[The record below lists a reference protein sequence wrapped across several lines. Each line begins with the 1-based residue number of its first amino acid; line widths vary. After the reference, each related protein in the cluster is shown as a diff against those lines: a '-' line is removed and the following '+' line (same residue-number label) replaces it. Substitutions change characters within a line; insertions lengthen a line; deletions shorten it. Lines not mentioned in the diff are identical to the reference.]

1 MIYPKIGIRPVIDG
15 RQFGV
20 REDLEQQTMDMAYAA
35 QKLIE
40 SRLRYPD
47 GTKVQCVI
55 APKTI
60 GGGAE
65 AYECETFFQ
74 TQNVCATLS
83 VTPCWCYGSETMD
96 LNPLTIKAVWGF
108 NGTER
113 PGAVYLAACMAAH
126 AQRGL
131 PAFAIYGKDVQDKW
145 QSDVPESGEIP
156 EKKAYMPIP
165 ADVEEKILR
174 FAKCAVAVGVMRNK
188 AYVGLGGV
196 SMGIAGSYCN
206 SDFFQKYLGIRAEWV
221 DLTEILRRI
230 HLGIYDHDEYEK
242 ALAWVKA
249 NCPEGYDVNRD
260 VPEDKEIDPFG
271 IKKPR
276 TAEEKAKEW
285 EFIVKFTLIVQDIFF
300 GNPKLLEMGWAE
312 ESHGRNAILG
322 GFQGQRM
329 WTDWLPNGDFTEAIL
344 NSSFDWNGK
353 KEPSILATENDSLN
367 GTAMLFGKLLT
378 GTATIFA
385 DVRTYW
391 SPEAVK
397 RVTGVAPTGRA
408 AGGFIHLINSGAAA
422 LDGTGACRDENGT
435 AVMKPWWEVSTD
447 DIQAMLAATDW
458 APANLG
464 YFRGGGF
471 SSHYRTRA
479 EMPVTMIRVNILNGT
494 QPLLQ
499 IAEGYTVD
507 LPDEIHQ
514 PLDERTDK
522 TWPTTWFVPN
532 LTGEGA
538 FTDVYHVMANWGANH
553 GCLAYGHIG
562 ADLITLASMLRI
574 PVSMHNVSE
583 DRIYR
588 PHTWSAYGTKDLE
601 AADYR
606 ACADYGPLY

>member
-55 APKTI
+55 ATKTI

-113 PGAVYLAACMAAH
+113 PGAVYLAASMAAH

-249 NCPEGYDVNRD
+249 NCSEGYDVNRD

-276 TAEEKAKEW
+276 TAEEKANEW

-353 KEPSILATENDSLN
+353 KEPSILATENDGLN

>member
-47 GTKVQCVI
+47 GTKVQCVV

-206 SDFFQKYLGIRAEWV
+206 SHPR
-221 DLTEILRRI
+221 LRLCCQVHRR
-230 HLGIYDHDEYEK
+230 GDEGDH
-242 ALAWVKA
+242 
-249 NCPEGYDVNRD
+249 
-260 VPEDKEIDPFG
+260 
-271 IKKPR
+271 PR
-276 TAEEKAKEW
+276 C
-285 EFIVKFTLIVQDIFF
+285 
-300 GNPKLLEMGWAE
+300 
-312 ESHGRNAILG
+312 HR
-322 GFQGQRM
+322 
-329 WTDWLPNGDFTEAIL
+329 
-344 NSSFDWNGK
+344 
-353 KEPSILATENDSLN
+353 
-367 GTAMLFGKLLT
+367 
-378 GTATIFA
+378 
-385 DVRTYW
+385 VRHQ
-391 SPEAVK
+391 V
-397 RVTGVAPTGRA
+397 R
-408 AGGFIHLINSGAAA
+408 H
-422 LDGTGACRDENGT
+422 
-435 AVMKPWWEVSTD
+435 
-447 DIQAMLAATDW
+447 
-458 APANLG
+458 
-464 YFRGGGF
+464 RGG
-471 SSHYRTRA
+471 
-479 EMPVTMIRVNILNGT
+479 
-494 QPLLQ
+494 
-499 IAEGYTVD
+499 D
-507 LPDEIHQ
+507 
-514 PLDERTDK
+514 
-522 TWPTTWFVPN
+522 
-532 LTGEGA
+532 
-538 FTDVYHVMANWGANH
+538 H
-553 GCLAYGHIG
+553 GPQRRLA
-562 ADLITLASMLRI
+562 
-574 PVSMHNVSE
+574 
-583 DRIYR
+583 DRCR
-588 PHTWSAYGTKDLE
+588 RSGKE
-601 AADYR
+601 
-606 ACADYGPLY
+606 

>member
-353 KEPSILATENDSLN
+353 KEPSILATENDGLN

-378 GTATIFA
+378 GHGNDLCRCSNLLESGGGEAC
-385 DVRTYW
+385 DRCRTY
-391 SPEAVK
+391 
-397 RVTGVAPTGRA
+397 RTGRP
-408 AGGFIHLINSGAAA
+408 AA
-422 LDGTGACRDENGT
+422 L
-435 AVMKPWWEVSTD
+435 ST
-447 DIQAMLAATDW
+447 
-458 APANLG
+458 
-464 YFRGGGF
+464 
-471 SSHYRTRA
+471 
-479 EMPVTMIRVNILNGT
+479 
-494 QPLLQ
+494 
-499 IAEGYTVD
+499 
-507 LPDEIHQ
+507 
-514 PLDERTDK
+514 
-522 TWPTTWFVPN
+522 
-532 LTGEGA
+532 
-538 FTDVYHVMANWGANH
+538 
-553 GCLAYGHIG
+553 
-562 ADLITLASMLRI
+562 
-574 PVSMHNVSE
+574 
-583 DRIYR
+583 
-588 PHTWSAYGTKDLE
+588 
-601 AADYR
+601 
-606 ACADYGPLY
+606 

>member
-1 MIYPKIGIRPVIDG
+1 
-15 RQFGV
+15 
-20 REDLEQQTMDMAYAA
+20 MDMAYAA

-47 GTKVQCVI
+47 GTKVQCVV

-353 KEPSILATENDSLN
+353 KEPSILATENDGLN

-435 AVMKPWWEVSTD
+435 AVMKPWWEVGTD

-588 PHTWSAYGTKDLE
+588 PHTWSAYGTKGLE

-606 ACADYGPLY
+606 PCADYCSLY

>member
-230 HLGIYDHDEYEK
+230 HLGIYDHDEY
-242 ALAWVKA
+242 
-249 NCPEGYDVNRD
+249 
-260 VPEDKEIDPFG
+260 
-271 IKKPR
+271 
-276 TAEEKAKEW
+276 
-285 EFIVKFTLIVQDIFF
+285 
-300 GNPKLLEMGWAE
+300 
-312 ESHGRNAILG
+312 
-322 GFQGQRM
+322 
-329 WTDWLPNGDFTEAIL
+329 
-344 NSSFDWNGK
+344 
-353 KEPSILATENDSLN
+353 
-367 GTAMLFGKLLT
+367 
-378 GTATIFA
+378 
-385 DVRTYW
+385 
-391 SPEAVK
+391 
-397 RVTGVAPTGRA
+397 
-408 AGGFIHLINSGAAA
+408 
-422 LDGTGACRDENGT
+422 
-435 AVMKPWWEVSTD
+435 
-447 DIQAMLAATDW
+447 
-458 APANLG
+458 
-464 YFRGGGF
+464 
-471 SSHYRTRA
+471 
-479 EMPVTMIRVNILNGT
+479 
-494 QPLLQ
+494 
-499 IAEGYTVD
+499 
-507 LPDEIHQ
+507 
-514 PLDERTDK
+514 
-522 TWPTTWFVPN
+522 
-532 LTGEGA
+532 
-538 FTDVYHVMANWGANH
+538 
-553 GCLAYGHIG
+553 
-562 ADLITLASMLRI
+562 
-574 PVSMHNVSE
+574 
-583 DRIYR
+583 
-588 PHTWSAYGTKDLE
+588 
-601 AADYR
+601 
-606 ACADYGPLY
+606 